1 MEVPGMLFGRKQRS
15 ISRLLVVEDE
25 PLIAFDTER
34 MLREHGYQVI
44 ATVDRVADA
53 QRAIAGATEKVDL
66 ILADVRL
73 ADGSG
78 VDVARA
84 ASERSIPVMF
94 VTSSC
99 PPEARALAVGFLAKP
114 FVERDLLGAIDAV
127 DAAMAGRATKRLPL
141 GFELFMTAA

>member
-1 MEVPGMLFGRKQRS
+1 MLFGRKQRS
-15 ISRLLVVEDE
+15 IARLLVVEDE

-34 MLREHGYQVI
+34 MLREHGYEVI

-53 QRAIAGATEKVDL
+53 RREIAGATEKVDL
-66 ILADVRL
+66 ILADVQL

-78 VDVARA
+78 VEVARA

-94 VTSSC
+94 VTSAC

-114 FVERDLLGAIDAV
+114 FLERDLLNAIEAV
-127 DAAMAGRATKRLPL
+127 DAAMAGKATTRLPQ
-141 GFELFMTAA
+141 GFELYVPVA

>member
-1 MEVPGMLFGRKQRS
+1 MLFGRKQRS

-34 MLREHGYQVI
+34 MLREHGFEVI

-53 QRAIAGATEKVDL
+53 RREIAGATEKVDL

-78 VDVARA
+78 IEVARA
-84 ASERSIPVMF
+84 ASERAIPVMF

-114 FVERDLLGAIDAV
+114 FLERDLLNAIDAV
-127 DAAMAGRATKRLPL
+127 DAALAGRATKRLPQ
-141 GFELFMTAA
+141 GFELYLPAA

>member
-1 MEVPGMLFGRKQRS
+1 MLFGRKQRS
-15 ISRLLVVEDE
+15 IARLLVVEDE

-34 MLREHGYQVI
+34 MLREHGYEVI

-53 QRAIAGATEKVDL
+53 RREIASATEKVDL
-66 ILADVRL
+66 ILADVQL

-78 VDVARA
+78 VEVARA

-94 VTSSC
+94 VTSAC

-114 FVERDLLGAIDAV
+114 FLERDLLNAIEAV
-127 DAAMAGRATKRLPL
+127 DAAMAGKATKRLPQ
-141 GFELFMTAA
+141 GFELYVPIA

>member
-1 MEVPGMLFGRKQRS
+1 MLFGRKQRL

-34 MLREHGYQVI
+34 MLRENGYEVL

-53 QRAIAGATEKVDL
+53 RALLSRDTVNVDL

-78 VDVARA
+78 VEVARA
-84 ASERSIPVMF
+84 AAERDVPVMF
-94 VTSSC
+94 VTGTC
-99 PPEARALAVGFLAKP
+99 PPEARSLAIAFLAKP
-114 FVERDLLGAIDAV
+114 YLERDLLNAIEAV
-127 DAAMAGRATKRLPL
+127 DAVKAGRQTKRLPH
-141 GFELFMTAA
+141 GFELFVTAT